1 MSTLARGV
9 AMSLDG
15 DNDPSIGRHPLA
27 VETLLSQ
34 RDVVVHAA
42 RVVTRHP
49 FQKVPRIEIVVN
61 GFLQT
66 YKKFVMHLSQVFPEL
81 G

>member
-1 MSTLARGV
+1 MSTLASGV

-15 DNDPSIGRHPLA
+15 DNDPGISRNPLA

-49 FQKVPRIEIVVN
+49 FQKIP
-61 GFLQT
+61 
-66 YKKFVMHLSQVFPEL
+66 
-81 G
+81 